1 MICTDKDALICDLAE
16 TYRIYN
22 YKELPVLLLATLSVG
37 LREDSRIKMKING
50 MKVSLDTTVN
60 ILILD
65 SLNMLRWQM
74 SGNKRNKKPISIYE
88 QLTKKEKNQDILT
101 FNSTEEFERKRK
113 ELLGRR

>member
-16 TYRIYN
+16 TYKIYN
-22 YKELPVLLLATLSVG
+22 YQELPVSLLATLSVG
-37 LREDSRIKMKING
+37 LRENSRIKMKIND
-50 MKVSLDTTVN
+50 MKLSLDTIIN

-74 SGNKRNKKPISIYE
+74 SGNKKNKKPVSIYS
-88 QLTKKEKNQDILT
+88 QIMSQEKNKDILT
-101 FNSTEEFERKRK
+101 FNSAEEWELKRN